1 MAEEM
6 DKKAIRPIIEEILE
20 ESLNKRLGAFV
31 VRREK
36 EIERVS
42 LLERIINVE
51 EELKAQRELFFQ
63 RFEAIDKRFEDL
75 IHYMDKR
82 FEDMN
87 KRFTQVTWLIST
99 GMAFIMLL
107 MTVYKFIH

>member
-6 DKKAIRPIIEEILE
+6 TKKAIRLIIEGILE
-20 ESLNKRLGAFV
+20 ESLNKRLEAFV
-31 VRREK
+31 VKREK

-42 LLERIINVE
+42 LLERVIKVE

-82 FEDMN
+82 FS
-87 KRFTQVTWLIST
+87 QLTWLISA